1 MPHDHEHQPHD
12 PRRARHEHGASGH
25 VHSPANFGKAFAIG
39 VALNGAFVVL
49 EVVFGVASHSVAL
62 LAVQG
67 GDKPG
72 HWSAGELL
80 ARAE

>member
-1 MPHDHEHQPHD
+1 MS
-12 PRRARHEHGASGH
+12 RITSKGARALTPTIPVDDGG
-25 VHSPANFGKAFAIG
+25 G
-39 VALNGAFVVL
+39 L
-49 EVVFGVASHSVAL
+49 EPDDL
-62 LAVQG
+62 LDSAVQG

>member
-1 MPHDHEHQPHD
+1 MESGVL
-12 PRRARHEHGASGH
+12 ARVKG
-25 VHSPANFGKAFAIG
+25 AFAG
-39 VALNGAFVVL
+39 HFAHAFSRH
-49 EVVFGVASHSVAL
+49 GD
-62 LAVQG
+62 AVQG

>member
-1 MPHDHEHQPHD
+1 MARDPPPDNAMPI
-12 PRRARHEHGASGH
+12 
-25 VHSPANFGKAFAIG
+25 FGDG
-39 VALNGAFVVL
+39 C
-49 EVVFGVASHSVAL
+49 
-62 LAVQG
+62 VQG